1 MINDNIAFGKLMFDF
16 IEYLKLAKA
25 GITNI
30 TTVVSFASLSDS
42 DELATSLFH
51 NITYNMSHTDII
63 TAIGEH
69 EFKAI
74 MAYYLTE
81 FNKED

>member
-1 MINDNIAFGKLMFDF
+1 MTLTIPYKYSQIQLDSRQNGDLE
-16 IEYLKLAKA
+16 IE
-25 GITNI
+25 
-30 TTVVSFASLSDS
+30 LSNL
-42 DELATSLFH
+42 DELITSLFQD
-51 NITYNMSHTDII
+51 ITYNMLHNDII
-63 TAIGEH
+63 RAIGEH

>member
-1 MINDNIAFGKLMFDF
+1 MTLTIPYKYSQVQLESKQNGDL
-16 IEYLKLAKA
+16 ELQ
-25 GITNI
+25 
-30 TTVVSFASLSDS
+30 LSS
-42 DELATSLFH
+42 NSEELTTSLLH
-51 NITYNMSHTDII
+51 NITCHMSHNDII

-81 FNKED
+81 FDKED